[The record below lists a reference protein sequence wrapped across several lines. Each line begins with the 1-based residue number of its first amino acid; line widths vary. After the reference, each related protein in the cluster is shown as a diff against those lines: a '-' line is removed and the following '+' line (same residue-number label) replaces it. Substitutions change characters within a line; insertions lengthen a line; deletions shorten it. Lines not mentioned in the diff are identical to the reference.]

1 MKDVTLE
8 DRVGPHRRDFV
19 TSLWGVAVV
28 IIWMPRLSRG
38 NPFGWLITLERA
50 RSQEDMADK
59 GH

>member
-8 DRVGPHRRDFV
+8 DQVGPHRRDFV

-38 NPFGWLITLERA
+38 NPFGWLITLEKV

-59 GH
+59 VH